1 MRHVEPGQVVGDD
14 GRWAYSE
21 RNVDEHARGR
31 RPYATQAAR
40 LMDELTDSLVTRPRQ
55 SEALGLSANTPV
67 DLGNRNAG
75 VVEADERF
83 DETRRD
89 PRCKRDHLPHCDGP
103 PRMQT

>member
-1 MRHVEPGQVVGDD
+1 VGQVEPGQVISDG
-14 GRWAYSE
+14 GRWADSE
-21 RNVDEHARGR
+21 RNVHEDAGGR
-31 RPYATQAAR
+31 RAHATQAPG
-40 LMDELTDSLVTRPRQ
+40 LMQELADSLVTRPRQ
-55 SEALGLSANTPV
+55 SKALGLSANTPV

-75 VVEADERF
+75 VVESDERF